1 MPRWAT
7 SLLLVLAL
15 AAILPFACIFKA
27 RGTLSPSPRL
37 QLIQGMGNQP
47 RYKGQMVNP
56 LFADTRADR
65 AWPPGTVARGRLND
79 DDATAKGYVGGRWV
93 ETFPVRVDATLL
105 HRGQERYGIYCSP
118 CHGLS
123 GYGDGIVA
131 RRADALQEGTWVP
144 PSSLHDPAVAARPV
158 GHVFNTITNGIR
170 TMPAYGA
177 QIPEAD
183 RWAIVAYVRALQR
196 SQHAALTDLPVDMR
210 ANVH

>member
-1 MPRWAT
+1 MPRWVA
-7 SLLLVLAL
+7 SVLLLLAL
-15 AAILPFACIFKA
+15 TAILPFACIFKA
-27 RGTLSPSPRL
+27 RGTLSPDPRL
-37 QLIQGMGNQP
+37 QPIQGMGNQP

-65 AWPPGTVARGRLND
+65 PWPAGTVARGRLNE
-79 DDATAKGYVGGRWV
+79 DDALSLGYADGRWV
-93 ETFPVRVDATLL
+93 ATFPVRVDATLL
-105 HRGQERYGIYCSP
+105 DRGQERYGIYCSP

-123 GYGDGIVA
+123 GYGDGTVA

-144 PSSLHDPAVAARPV
+144 PSSLHDVAVASRPV

-177 QIPEAD
+177 QIPAAD

-196 SQHAALTDLPVDMR
+196 SQHAALADLPPDLR
-210 ANVH
+210 AKVH